1 VGRAPQHRQGPGP
14 NERPHWWRT
23 RRGRSYKPHTAEAL
37 AEDQSRRSGSATG
50 SEGWGWRGGTSGG
63 PGPMDIEEVRGRSHE
78 PTAMRPELGLGWPG
92 SILPWTGTTCR
103 AASLD
108 CPEWSK
114 ERDACRGAV
123 RSGRRRRLTRGA
135 LTLGGGWRTGAG
147 PLKDFDTFFLGYYF
161 DQWGFLESGLRV
173 LSSIVLLSTSS
184 VQTSSAVIFM
194 TDELQVGYLTLIR
207 TTPLCVP
214 CVLQFTC
221 R

>member
-1 VGRAPQHRQGPGP
+1 MPVTAAS
-14 NERPHWWRT
+14 EYWDWRCGT
-23 RRGRSYKPHTAEAL
+23 AVEGRGRWTFEEAC
-37 AEDQSRRSGSATG
+37 R
-50 SEGWGWRGGTSGG
+50 
-63 PGPMDIEEVRGRSHE
+63 RSHE
-78 PTAMRPELGLGWPG
+78 PTVMLPELGFIGWPG
-92 SILPWTGTTCR
+92 SVLHWTGTTCR

-114 ERDACRGAV
+114 RDARRGAV

-173 LSSIVLLSTSS
+173 LSLIVLLSTSS

-194 TDELQVGYLTLIR
+194 TD
-207 TTPLCVP
+207 
-214 CVLQFTC
+214 
-221 R
+221 